1 MILPEKFQPWT
12 SLKEDFPLTG
22 LVMLRALIFLLLAPL
37 LFACI
42 AEEDEEDIV
51 NDQGDTVADP
61 TLRLNGLWDGQ
72 LDQAGSIRVLIFNG
86 NVLAFDATT
95 GFYGTV
101 TLDED
106 SATATMNLSGYS
118 YSSSDT
124 EANQLIASGS
134 AEDYSMS
141 GLLFPT
147 STEDD
152 TLIGDYESDIAPG
165 GFEFNNDGTWTR
177 SSSLAAIKGKW
188 VSSGY
193 ELFLSEVGEEIS
205 FREVQISTPATG
217 CTSRGTIKLINE
229 EEVLYSLQL
238 TERKNC
244 TGFNVNNAPG
254 YATVNA
260 NGQLELFM
268 RKGGDLMYALYDREV
283 AEDPAADDAAADGDE
298 PATDET
304 EEVVAE

>member
-1 MILPEKFQPWT
+1 
-12 SLKEDFPLTG
+12 
-22 LVMLRALIFLLLAPL
+22 MLRALIFLLLPPL
-37 LFACI
+37 LFGCL

-72 LDQAGSIRVLIFNG
+72 LDQAGSIRVLIYNG
-86 NVLAFDATT
+86 NLFAFDATT

-101 TLDED
+101 ALDDE
-106 SATATMNLSGYS
+106 SATATMMLNGYT

-124 EANQLIASGS
+124 EANQLIAGGS
-134 AEDYSMS
+134 ALEYDFS

-147 STEDD
+147 SEADD
-152 TLIGDYESDIAPG
+152 TLVGDYESDIAPG

-177 SSSLAAIKGKW
+177 SSSFAALKGKW

-193 ELFLSEVGEEIS
+193 ELFLSEVNNELS
-205 FREVQISTPATG
+205 FREVSIATPSTG

-238 TERKNC
+238 VERKNC
-244 TGFNVNNAPG
+244 TGFNVTSAPG
-254 YATVNA
+254 FATVNVD
-260 NGQLELFM
+260 GGLEFFI
-268 RKGGDLMYALYDREV
+268 RKGGELMYALYEREAAEEVTETETETETEGEEETEEEVVEEV
-283 AEDPAADDAAADGDE
+283 AE
-298 PATDET
+298 
-304 EEVVAE
+304 